1 MKKIYYEDYHK
12 MHNRSKISIKLSP
25 EERALLDVWRHED
38 GWENVSGFIKYRL
51 FGYDKTPAKLRAAL
65 RKNDNEST
73 KTALIPVIESLI
85 NYYRFVITAC
95 EKEIDRYADINESDV
110 HERLKAVRRWMEK
123 LCKRTLDVF
132 CVLANIANGLDTDTR
147 LLTLDGLKACWFL
160 GGYESFG
167 DKTIFFTGYLA
178 ALKHCWL
185 SDDEDCYFVKVSSPV
200 KINEKEDEDE
210 ADNMVEEVMFHCT
223 CITLDLTL
231 RLNDRVA
238 VYGHFI
244 PRVSAKKDGIKEIVL
259 IVYSAHITKVDSV

>member
-51 FGYDKTPAKLRAAL
+51 FGYDKTPAKLRAVL
-65 RKNDNEST
+65 RKKDNEST

-95 EKEIDRYADINESDV
+95 EKEIARYADINESDV
-110 HERLKAVRRWMEK
+110 HERLKAVRRWMDR

-132 CVLANIANGLDTDTR
+132 CVLANIANGLDIDTR
-147 LLTLDGLKACWFL
+147 FLTRDGLKACWFSRE
-160 GGYESFG
+160 YELFG
-167 DKTIFFTGYLA
+167 AKTIFLTGYIA
-178 ALKHCWL
+178 AIKHCWI
-185 SDDEDCYFVKVSSPV
+185 SDVEDCYYVNVISTVKTV
-200 KINEKEDEDE
+200 EKEDEDDTE
-210 ADNMVEEVMFHCT
+210 RMVEELKYSCT
-223 CITLDLTL
+223 CKTLDLTL
-231 RLNDRVA
+231 RLDDRVA

-244 PRVSAKKDGIKEIVL
+244 PGVTKNKDGKKAFALV
-259 IVYSAHITKVDSV
+259 VYSAHITKMDSV

>member
-12 MHNRSKISIKLSP
+12 MHNQSKISIKLSP

-65 RKNDNEST
+65 RKKDNEST

-95 EKEIDRYADINESDV
+95 EKEIARYADINESDV
-110 HERLKAVRRWMEK
+110 HDRLKAVQRWMDK

-147 LLTLDGLKACWFL
+147 LLTRDGLKACWFTK
-160 GGYESFG
+160 GYELFG
-167 DKTIFFTGYLA
+167 DKTIFLTGYIA
-178 ALKHCWL
+178 AIKHCWI
-185 SDDEDCYFVKVSSPV
+185 SDDEDCYYVSVCSPTQTV
-200 KINEKEDEDE
+200 EKEDEDDAE
-210 ADNMVEEVMFHCT
+210 KMVEEFMYYCT
-223 CITLDLTL
+223 CQTLDLSS
-231 RLNDRVA
+231 RLYDRVA

-244 PRVSAKKDGIKEIVL
+244 PGITIEKNGKKVFTL
-259 IVYSAHITKVDSV
+259 IVYNAHITKMDSV